1 MARVG
6 GKERCVRVVAAATTI
21 RDGRCQTLRL
31 MHHFKDGVIDQ
42 AERADLRRLLDQL
55 VSGELSGVSD
65 TGAATTAKGNGVFRH
80 SRPANQT

>member
-21 RDGRCQTLRL
+21 RDERCQVLRL

-42 AERADLRRLLDQL
+42 AARADLRRLLD
-55 VSGELSGVSD
+55 
-65 TGAATTAKGNGVFRH
+65 
-80 SRPANQT
+80 